1 MNETMQTLL
10 TRRSVRAYRPDP
22 VPDDLLAQVLL
33 AGQRA
38 CTARGAQPW
47 HFVVVTDRKLLSW
60 VNGEAIAALL
70 ASGNE
75 MLAERARQPG
85 FDVFHRAPVVVF
97 IAGRG
102 ESVYAVTD
110 CANATQNMAVAAHSL
125 GLGSCYTTTF
135 HVGFGGGQEAE
146 LSRRLRLPEGYTP
159 LYALTLGYAESAP
172 GEAPVLRED
181 AVTHLPAHRSVSD
194 RTPPSA

>member
-10 TRRSVRAYRPDP
+10 TRRSVRTYLPAP
-22 VPDDLLAQVLL
+22 VPDDLITQVLL

-70 ASGNE
+70 TSGKDA
-75 MLAERARQPG
+75 LAERARQSG
-85 FDVFHRAPVVVF
+85 FDVFHQAPVVVF
-97 IAGRG
+97 VAGLG

-110 CANATQNMAVAAHSL
+110 CANATQNMAVAAHAL

-146 LSRRLRLPEGYTP
+146 LSRRLRLPDGYTP
-159 LYALTLGYAESAP
+159 LYALALGYADGEP
-172 GEAPVLRED
+172 GEAPTLQEN
-181 AVTHLPAHRSVSD
+181 AVTHLAGRKDEP
-194 RTPPSA
+194 